1 MCTSLYV
8 NRVSMEFSRQEY
20 WTRLPFPSIG
30 DLPDP
35 GIEPGS
41 PTLQVDSL
49 PSELPGKPICK
60 LYISVKLKN
69 ERYPLWSHWMDY
81 FSATNRPFLCHCL
94 LGTLPSPSP
103 AFGLFLWCPQA
114 SQVAQMVKN
123 LPTMWETRVR
133 FLGQEDPLEEEMA
146 I

>member
-49 PSELPGKPICK
+49 PSELPGKPVCK
-60 LYISVKLKN
+60 LYISVKRKLKDIH
-69 ERYPLWSHWMDY
+69 YDHTGWTTLVPQTGLSCATVSWAPFPHPVLHLGC
-81 FSATNRPFLCHCL
+81 FSDALK
-94 LGTLPSPSP
+94 LPKW
-103 AFGLFLWCPQA
+103 L
-114 SQVAQMVKN
+114 
-123 LPTMWETRVR
+123 R
-133 FLGQEDPLEEEMA
+133 
-146 I
+146 